1 MKKES
6 LLLLFLFLLKFSLP
20 FLLSHPVYELHRDEY
35 LYYEQGQHLSLGYL
49 ENPPL
54 IGVLAAISSLFGGG
68 YFWVKFW
75 PALFGVLT
83 LWVTL
88 KMIKEWGGSLYAQV
102 LAALGLIVTAYL
114 RIHFLFQ
121 PNFLEIFFW
130 TLAFFYLLRFLK
142 TNNNRYLFSLAIAL
156 ALGWYSKY
164 SVLFLIAALFIGILL
179 THHRGLLANKTF
191 WLALLTGL
199 VLVTPNILWQYY
211 HNWPL
216 FHHMQELQETQ
227 LQHLDRLDFLKE
239 QVLFLLPVAF
249 LWMGGLYWLAKQKTY
264 RLMALCFVF
273 IVLLIMMGS
282 GKGYYTLGAYP
293 MLLAA
298 GAVWA
303 EKVSLE
309 KRWLRPV
316 FAAIVLLLA
325 LPFIPVLLPLQKP
338 VDMAASNQKFGVGKL
353 GVLRWEDGKDHPLQQ
368 DFADML
374 GWKEL
379 AEKAEALYQQQPDS
393 AKAATL
399 IYCASYGLA
408 GGIKYHAKDTSF
420 RNKIISENG
429 TFLLWAP
436 SHLYFKH
443 LILID
448 DEMPEEDDNVLKRF
462 ASSRVVDSCTN
473 AYSRQYGVK
482 VFHFQNATDS
492 AWIIASRDIQEAK
505 QKFSR

>member
-1 MKKES
+1 MKKETLVLCF
-6 LLLLFLFLLKFSLP
+6 LLLLKFLLP

-54 IGVLAAISSLFGGG
+54 IGVLAAISSFFGGG

-75 PALFGVLT
+75 PSLFGVLT
-83 LWVTL
+83 LWITL
-88 KMIKEWGGSLYAQV
+88 KMVREWGGSFYAQV

-130 TLAFFYLLRFLK
+130 TLASWYLLRYLK
-142 TNNNRYLFSLAIAL
+142 TENSRYLFLLAISLAF
-156 ALGWYSKY
+156 GWYSKY

-179 THHRGLLANKTF
+179 THHRRILVSKTF
-191 WLALLTGL
+191 WLAVLTGAGL
-199 VLVTPNILWQYY
+199 VAPNVLWQYY

-227 LQHLDRLDFLKE
+227 LQHLNRLDFIKE

-249 LWMGGLYWLAKQKTY
+249 LWIGGLCWTFKQKTY
-264 RLMALCFVF
+264 RLMAWCFVF
-273 IVLLIMMGS
+273 ILLLIMMGS

-293 MLLAA
+293 MMLAA

-303 EKVSLE
+303 ESVSQQ
-309 KRWLRPV
+309 KKTLRIA
-316 FAAIVLLLA
+316 FTAIILLLS
-325 LPFIPVLLPLQKP
+325 LPFIPLLLPLQKP
-338 VDMAASNQKFGVGKL
+338 ADMAASNQKFGVGKL
-353 GVLRWEDGKDHPLQQ
+353 GVLRWEDGQDHPLQQ

-379 AEKAEALYQQQPDS
+379 AEKAEAFYQQQPDS
-393 AKAATL
+393 AKASIL

-408 GGIKYHAKDTSF
+408 GGMKYYAKDPNF

-436 SHLYFKH
+436 DRLYFKH
-443 LILID
+443 LVFID
-448 DEMPEEDDNVLKRF
+448 DEMPKANDNVLKRF
-462 ASSRVVDSCTN
+462 SSTTIVDSCTN
-473 AYSRQYGVK
+473 PYSRQFGAK
-482 VFHFQNATDS
+482 IFHFQNATDS
-492 AWIIASRDIQEAK
+492 AWIIASKDIQEAK
-505 QKFSR
+505 RKFSR